1 MLRQDSITTWVKN
14 SFAVMHNG
22 CTTAIEPTISGKRIT
37 YSPFKMEYAHE
48 LSNKLGHKVE
58 SKEELNK
65 ANEIFYSKNNEN
77 QKQEVEFLTQYLIN
91 YLLIKM
97 K

>member
-1 MLRQDSITTWVKN
+1 
-14 SFAVMHNG
+14 MHNG
-22 CTTAIEPTISGKRIT
+22 CTTAIEATISGKPVIT

-58 SKEELNK
+58 SKEELLIK

-77 QKQEVEFLTQYLIN
+77 QKTR
-91 YLLIKM
+91 K
-97 K
+97 